1 MNASSAAEKR
11 AGAHKIITYLRYV
24 SQIYYY
30 HTCPESQS
38 PPDNPFY
45 NFGGQGFGQSQTGQ
59 YTQGVLTGGQTSTPE
74 GLPQQQNS
82 SAVLPGYL
90 GLPFQIIV
98 SPFARF
104 DPTTRSTDILM
115 FNSRN
120 LGALVVKEDPHV
132 QNWED
137 ARYGIQEMFI
147 EESYGFGIIEEVVVD
162 QAIF

>member
-1 MNASSAAEKR
+1 M
-11 AGAHKIITYLRYV
+11 
-24 SQIYYY
+24 
-30 HTCPESQS
+30 
-38 PPDNPFY
+38 
-45 NFGGQGFGQSQTGQ
+45 
-59 YTQGVLTGGQTSTPE
+59 TGGQASTPE

-104 DPTTRSTDILM
+104 DPISRSTDILM

-137 ARYGIQEMFI
+137 ARYGIALNMPDSALCRKKGGKNLGGSTRGEHCVLI
-147 EESYGFGIIEEVVVD
+147 NATIRECYRRSRC
-162 QAIF
+162 

>member
-1 MNASSAAEKR
+1 M
-11 AGAHKIITYLRYV
+11 
-24 SQIYYY
+24 
-30 HTCPESQS
+30 
-38 PPDNPFY
+38 
-45 NFGGQGFGQSQTGQ
+45 
-59 YTQGVLTGGQTSTPE
+59 
-74 GLPQQQNS
+74 
-82 SAVLPGYL
+82 LPGYL

-104 DPTTRSTDILM
+104 DPVSKSTDILM

-147 EESYGFGIIEEVVVD
+147 EESYGFGIINEGQSIGVALPPCFVLQFCVYD
-162 QAIF
+162 